1 MTFISHGRNRYIFV
15 ISQNCTTRKL
25 RILTLFD
32 SSFTQPL
39 GDRFSSVFL
48 YVTAVARDWYTVLL
62 PASLLGILLEVRS
75 NKNKLVPLCILYCW
89 LALGVLLFFVYV
101 VDHKALFTIAIVE
114 RFYLLSYPFI
124 FLTGAVFKHSF
135 AVLVSG
141 YMYKN
146 AFISLMLILSLLLA
160 LKSLRFVSLVRT
172 NNTVELFGRETL
184 KLLPRNSI
192 LIVSA
197 DVYRFPLEYY
207 SFVEHIRPDITVIS
221 TSIIGVEHIFQLNK
235 GWMNKNRIIT
245 TYKPHSVHEFIKVN
259 SKKRP
264 LFITYDISNLDG
276 LVQVGPLF
284 QYRRG
289 EYVPS
294 IPIEKFRT
302 YFQAFPSE
310 NKILNRNSLF
320 MVLRT
325 RAITFGK
332 ELCHSQNSTLKKDYA
347 NSLYFLKQA
356 HRITSSKDTYLS
368 LGIIKYKQGDCKG
381 ARAYW
386 KGV

>member
-1 MTFISHGRNRYIFV
+1 
-15 ISQNCTTRKL
+15 
-25 RILTLFD
+25 
-32 SSFTQPL
+32 
-39 GDRFSSVFL
+39 
-48 YVTAVARDWYTVLL
+48 
-62 PASLLGILLEVRS
+62 
-75 NKNKLVPLCILYCW
+75 
-89 LALGVLLFFVYV
+89 
-101 VDHKALFTIAIVE
+101 
-114 RFYLLSYPFI
+114 
-124 FLTGAVFKHSF
+124 
-135 AVLVSG
+135 
-141 YMYKN
+141 
-146 AFISLMLILSLLLA
+146 
-160 LKSLRFVSLVRT
+160 
-172 NNTVELFGRETL
+172 
-184 KLLPRNSI
+184 
-192 LIVSA
+192 
-197 DVYRFPLEYY
+197 
-207 SFVEHIRPDITVIS
+207 ITVIS

-310 NKILNRNSLF
+310 NKILEQKFPLYGIAHTRDYIRKGALSLTKQYF
-320 MVLRT
+320 
-325 RAITFGK
+325 
-332 ELCHSQNSTLKKDYA
+332 EKKDYA

-386 KGV
+386 KEGFEQLVDKEFPLRLSQVEAACFKNLRQANFWNYIYSTIKQRE